1 MNREIKFR
9 IWDGEEFIYTE
20 KYKELI
26 CGEPDFCICGDFSAF
41 SFDNGRDWSNGV
53 FQQFT
58 GLKDKNGR
66 EIYEGDIIKRTNKSF
81 FSGKDMIDIGCVE
94 YSVCEFILNFSF
106 GQVSNNINDQRN
118 TRRIFDDGEIIGNI
132 FENSDLLK

>member
-53 FQQFT
+53 FQQYSCLNYRQKSKLLVPW
-58 GLKDKNGR
+58 GL
-66 EIYEGDIIKRTNKSF
+66 
-81 FSGKDMIDIGCVE
+81 
-94 YSVCEFILNFSF
+94 
-106 GQVSNNINDQRN
+106 
-118 TRRIFDDGEIIGNI
+118 
-132 FENSDLLK
+132 